1 MSAGGFFVVFL
12 LVAIGAPVLLWL
24 LIESETD
31 DPDVMDRRS
40 AEEAARADSR
50 TATDRRESTGREQ
63 RARQDTD
70 DGCQWHSHRE

>member
-1 MSAGGFFVVFL
+1 MVVSGFFVVFL

-40 AEEAARADSR
+40 AEASARADSR
-50 TATDRRESTGREQ
+50 TAADRRVDDRRESIGRANGDRSEP
-63 RARQDTD
+63 
-70 DGCQWHSHRE
+70 